1 MSYTVNHSSVLSR
14 ATFQALGREG
24 EDPRL
29 RADEVRAEGEGILTE
44 RREDLKGVLKGMSIT
59 VCCLL
64 VEKSCILRT
73 RA

>member
-1 MSYTVNHSSVLSR
+1 LS
-14 ATFQALGREG
+14 
-24 EDPRL
+24 P
-29 RADEVRAEGEGILTE
+29 DEVRAEGEGILTE
-44 RREDLKGVLKGMSIT
+44 RRENFKGVLKGMSIT